1 MLNILGLDLNSVG
14 SFHEASVDF
23 TSPLTYV
30 RGVNKDT
37 GLQARTTGNGVGKSL
52 LFSSIANLRY
62 GAVPASVRKNTR
74 KEMLRLKSSSI
85 GLILRRGEDE
95 YELIQK
101 ASGYAIFKN
110 GDDLKVR
117 GIARQQEMI
126 RELMPIPEIGFYTRE
141 FLSTLK
147 PYPMQM
153 STNEQRLQHMVEL
166 HDLDQYSDIHKHFSV
181 KAKAI
186 KDNELR
192 IGVLEQTVRD
202 HEAALDKLHKS
213 HKEAGDVVAAEKQA
227 KNLQSQIDEL
237 ASKRRELLLEV
248 ESFEALRATESKLDD
263 LRKAYKYKMPPAELL
278 EATRSERKAARR
290 WEEYEAA
297 STAASKTRSSL
308 EKKLKRIECPEESV
322 SDLKAAVSELE
333 ARISELSEKL
343 DKLRKQETQYKE
355 AESSVEELTEELSA
369 LTEELSKAGTSY
381 KSYADYET
389 QISLCKA
396 ALEMRP
402 LLEHDHEGD
411 GKCPTCRSEV
421 DFAKVEKLVRNAE
434 KQLVVLKKQK
444 AAKEKAAELKSAK
457 RELKGL
463 SYDAEAKK
471 KAAHTLSSAESSLE
485 EAEQKLESRRE
496 HDRITKSLAELEV
509 PDKPAKQPEHTVQEC
524 DHIIEQCTEI
534 EKQLEA
540 KRQILRRSKID
551 AGKVKSLKRVETEL
565 ARLSEE
571 VSDAEAAI
579 KSAEREKSKLDS
591 LLLAATEYRNNVKF
605 YEKEIESNRKKL
617 AEFKSGSKDK
627 KLIDILV
634 KCYGARGLR
643 SVAANNVCR
652 LIEDN
657 LNQYRDL
664 LFYEPFVFFVEAGDA
679 GISIMVDRN
688 NGSPTALTDVR
699 NLSGAESNAFS
710 LLYCLSDLMITPSY
724 KKTNMLI
731 LDEPTSHMDEVTRAL
746 FNERFLPAVQDLVPN
761 VFVITPHPD
770 DASANAS
777 EWVVE
782 KNKGRSSVKILQN

>member
-14 SFHEASVDF
+14 SFHEVSVDF
-23 TSPLTYV
+23 NTPLTYV

-85 GLILRRGEDE
+85 GMVLTRGDDE

-101 ASGYAIFKN
+101 ASGYTIYKN
-110 GDDLKVR
+110 GEDLKVR

-126 RELMPIPEIGFYTRE
+126 RELIPIPEISFYTRE

-192 IGVLEQTVRD
+192 IGVLEQTIRD
-202 HEAALDKLHKS
+202 HEAALDKLHEAHNK
-213 HKEAGDVVAAEKQA
+213 AGDVVAAESQA
-227 KNLQSQIDEL
+227 KKLQARIDEL
-237 ASKRRELLLEV
+237 SVRRRELLMEV
-248 ESFEALRATESKLDD
+248 ETFEALRTTERRLDD
-263 LRKAYKYKMPPAELL
+263 LRKAYRHKTPPAELL
-278 EATRSERKAARR
+278 EATRVERKSARR
-290 WEEYEAA
+290 WAEYEAA
-297 STAASKTRSSL
+297 ARATDKTRTALEAKLSSIEL
-308 EKKLKRIECPEESV
+308 PGENLSALKKKV
-322 SDLKAAVSELE
+322 AGYSDLIDSLTEDLKKHKARAEVFRA
-333 ARISELSEKL
+333 ARE
-343 DKLRKQETQYKE
+343 Q
-355 AESSVEELTEELSA
+355 VEELETHLENLA
-369 LTEELSKAGTSY
+369 ADFDPK
-381 KSYADYET
+381 ADYEM
-389 QISLCKA
+389 QIGLCRA
-396 ALEMRP
+396 ALEMKP

-411 GKCPTCRSEV
+411 GRCPTCKSEV
-421 DFAKVEKLVRNAE
+421 DFSKV
-434 KQLVVLKKQK
+434 KK
-444 AAKEKAAELKSAK
+444 AVST
-457 RELKGL
+457 
-463 SYDAEAKK
+463 AEAQLPALKEKK
-471 KAAHTLSSAESSLE
+471 KAQELAAALKGARKRLKSVDYD
-485 EAEQKLESRRE
+485 EAEHDHCASDLKKASERLEAAEEKLAARKE
-496 HDRITKSLAELEV
+496 HDRITRSLADLNLPER
-509 PDKPAKQPEHTVQEC
+509 PKHKPSSTVQEC
-524 DHIIEQCTEI
+524 DDIIEQCTEI

-540 KRQILRRSKID
+540 KKQILRKSKTD
-551 AGKVKSLKRVETEL
+551 SGKVRSLKQVEAEL
-565 ARLSEE
+565 ERLADE
-571 VSDAEAAI
+571 VSDAEQTI
-579 KSAEREKSKLDS
+579 KSAEKEKSNLDG
-591 LLLAATEYRNNVKF
+591 LLLAAAEYRNNVSF
-605 YEKEIESNRKKL
+605 YEKEISSNKKKL
-617 AEFKSGSKDK
+617 EEFRKSSKDK

-634 KCYGARGLR
+634 KCYGPRGLR

-652 LIEDN
+652 LLEDN

-688 NGSPTALTDVR
+688 NGSPTSLTDVR

-710 LLYCLSDLMITPSY
+710 LLYCLSDLMITPSF

-761 VFVITPHPD
+761 IFVITPHPD
-770 DASANAS
+770 DASPSAS

-782 KNKGRSSVKILQN
+782 KNKGRSSVNILQN

>member
-14 SFHEASVDF
+14 SFHEVSVDF
-23 TSPLTYV
+23 SSPLTYV

-85 GLILRRGEDE
+85 GMVLTRGDDE

-101 ASGYAIFKN
+101 ASGYTIYKN
-110 GDDLKVR
+110 GEDLKVR

-126 RELMPIPEIGFYTRE
+126 RELIPIPEISFYTRE

-192 IGVLEQTVRD
+192 IGVLEQTIRD
-202 HEAALDKLHKS
+202 HKAALDKLHEAHNK
-213 HKEAGDVVAAEKQA
+213 AGDVAAAESQA
-227 KNLQSQIDEL
+227 KKLQARIDEF
-237 ASKRRELLLEV
+237 SVRRRELLLEV
-248 ESFEALRATESKLDD
+248 ETFEALRTTETRLDD
-263 LRKAYKYKMPPAELL
+263 LRKAYRHKTPPAELL

-290 WEEYEAA
+290 WAEYEAA
-297 STAASKTRSSL
+297 FRATSKARKALEYKLSSIEMPDESSADL
-308 EKKLKRIECPEESV
+308 KKLIGSAADRIDSLS
-322 SDLKAAVSELE
+322 SDLKVHQKAADTFTA
-333 ARISELSEKL
+333 AREEVDALKDKL
-343 DKLRKQETQYKE
+343 DRLRVDFDPDT
-355 AESSVEELTEELSA
+355 
-369 LTEELSKAGTSY
+369 
-381 KSYADYET
+381 DYEA
-389 QISLCKA
+389 QISLCRA
-396 ALEMRP
+396 TLEMKP

-411 GKCPTCRSEV
+411 GRCPTCRSEV
-421 DFAKVEKLVRNAE
+421 DFSKV
-434 KQLVVLKKQK
+434 KK
-444 AAKEKAAELKSAK
+444 AV
-457 RELKGL
+457 
-463 SYDAEAKK
+463 YTAEANLPSLKKK
-471 KAAHTLSSAESSLE
+471 KAAQDLSKELRAAKKTLRSVEYDESALKSCAASLMRASAALELAE
-485 EAEQKLESRRE
+485 EKLAARKEY
-496 HDRITKSLAELEV
+496 DRLTASLAELE
-509 PDKPAKQPEHTVQEC
+509 PPEKPKHKPSLSVQEC
-524 DHIIEQCTEI
+524 DDIIEQCTEI

-540 KRQILRRSKID
+540 KKQILRKSKTD
-551 AGKVKSLKRVETEL
+551 SGKVRSLKQVEAEL
-565 ARLSEE
+565 ERLADE
-571 VSDAEAAI
+571 VSDAEQTI
-579 KSAEREKSKLDS
+579 KSAEKEKSKLDG
-591 LLLAATEYRNNVKF
+591 LLLAAAEYRNNVSF
-605 YEKEIESNRKKL
+605 YEKEISSNKKKL
-617 AEFKSGSKDK
+617 EEFRKSSKDK

-634 KCYGARGLR
+634 KCYGPRGLR

-652 LIEDN
+652 LLEDN

-688 NGSPTALTDVR
+688 NGSPTSLTDVR

-710 LLYCLSDLMITPSY
+710 LLYCLSDLMITPSF

-761 VFVITPHPD
+761 IFVITPHPD
-770 DASANAS
+770 DASPSAS

-782 KNKGRSSVKILQN
+782 KNKGRSSVNILQN

>member
-14 SFHEASVDF
+14 SFHEVSVDF
-23 TSPLTYV
+23 NTPLTYV

-85 GLILRRGEDE
+85 GMILNRGEDE

-101 ASGYAIFKN
+101 ASGYAIYKN
-110 GDDLKVR
+110 GEDLKVR

-126 RELMPIPEIGFYTRE
+126 RELIPIPEIAFYTRE

-192 IGVLEQTVRD
+192 IGVLEQTIRD
-202 HEAALDKLHKS
+202 HEAALEKLHAAHEK
-213 HKEAGDVVAAEKQA
+213 AGDVSGAEKKA
-227 KNLQSQIDEL
+227 KKLQEQIDDL
-237 ASKRRELLLEV
+237 SIRRRDLLLEV
-248 ESFEALRATESKLDD
+248 ETFETLRATEQRLDE
-263 LRKAYKYKMPPAELL
+263 LRKAYRHKTPPAELL
-278 EATRSERKAARR
+278 EATRLERKSARR
-290 WEEYEAA
+290 WAEYEAA
-297 STAASKTRSSL
+297 VSATSKARKALERKLSSIEL
-308 EKKLKRIECPEESV
+308 PDESLHDLKKRIGDASDRIDALS
-322 SDLKAAVSELE
+322 SDLKAHQKAADAFHAAREEVDELKN
-333 ARISELSEKL
+333 KL
-343 DKLRKQETQYKE
+343 DSLGVDFEPAT
-355 AESSVEELTEELSA
+355 
-369 LTEELSKAGTSY
+369 
-381 KSYADYET
+381 DYEA
-389 QISLCKA
+389 QISLCRA
-396 ALEMRP
+396 ALEMKP

-411 GKCPTCRSEV
+411 GRCPTCKSEV
-421 DFAKVEKLVRNAE
+421 DFSKV
-434 KQLVVLKKQK
+434 KK
-444 AAKEKAAELKSAK
+444 AVSAAESRLPSLK
-457 RELKGL
+457 
-463 SYDAEAKK
+463 KK
-471 KAAHTLSSAESSLE
+471 KAAQEVSVDLKAARRALKALKYDEEAHKTCASALKKASTSLE
-485 EAEQKLESRRE
+485 TAEEKLAARKEY
-496 HDRITKSLAELEV
+496 DRLRASLDELE
-509 PDKPAKQPEHTVQEC
+509 PPEKPKHEPSMSVQEC
-524 DHIIEQCTEI
+524 DDIIEQCTEI

-540 KRQILRRSKID
+540 KKQILRKSKTH
-551 AGKVKSLKRVETEL
+551 AHKVRSLKQVEEEL
-565 ARLSEE
+565 ARIQGE
-571 VSDAEAAI
+571 VAEVESAI
-579 KSAEREKSKLDS
+579 RSAEKEKSKLDG
-591 LLLAATEYRNNVKF
+591 LLLAASEYRNNVKF
-605 YEKEIESNRKKL
+605 YEQEIEANKQKL
-617 AEFKSGSKDK
+617 ADFRKGSKDK

-634 KCYGARGLR
+634 KCYGPRGLR

-652 LIEDN
+652 LLEDN

-761 VFVITPHPD
+761 IFVITPHPD
-770 DASANAS
+770 DASPNAS
-777 EWVVE
+777 EWIVE
-782 KNKGRSSVKILQN
+782 KNKGRSSVNILQS